1 MPLLW
6 FSLRSIRDSYD
17 HELAHYQRYHRHPIN
32 WWIHAITIPIEFM
45 ACYMVL
51 AHFNLHLFSALVVA
65 DYTVLIGS
73 ATSTIVAIANI
84 LLAVLAKYVNS
95 NNYIHNNVIIA
106 FAIIQTISFGFQVCI
121 GHWVIE
127 KNQPAMRTKFSLN
140 SVFLSLLMSWDLH
153 KCE

>member
-1 MPLLW
+1 
-6 FSLRSIRDSYD
+6 
-17 HELAHYQRYHRHPIN
+17 
-32 WWIHAITIPIEFM
+32 
-45 ACYMVL
+45 MVL